1 MHSVLTLTL
10 PCTGGVG
17 CGDGG
22 YPGLYV
28 NVSHHLAWLDT
39 VVHSVVSDDDTGV

>member
-1 MHSVLTLTL
+1 MSSDLTLTL

-17 CGDGG
+17 CGDGS

-39 VVHSVVSDDDTGV
+39 VVSGDDDTGV